1 MNQTNPSSQTNKT
14 RTRLFHFTDIE
25 EKRIQR
31 AIEQSKRFMES
42 YGQGRKPYMIN
53 LKNYL

>member
-1 MNQTNPSSQTNKT
+1 MNKTNPSSQTNKT

-25 EKRIQR
+25 EKRMQR